1 VATLPFTISICFGLL
16 FYYLGLTFF
25 AGIGIFIVSMILNI
39 CLSRILARFQK
50 QYMARQDLRI
60 SSTTELLNNI
70 KMIKLYAWVDIFK
83 NVVFQRRTAELN
95 LQFKR
100 MNVLMLTMASLT
112 FAPLF
117 LQTAS
122 FSLFIGLGQ
131 SLNLAVAYTVLTIF
145 QQIQS
150 PIRWLP
156 MFIGQLIE
164 FTVAMGR
171 IQNFLGCDEINETI
185 VHKDPNRI
193 EAVSIQG
200 NYHWGLEVEK
210 AKQSKPASKR

>member
-1 VATLPFTISICFGLL
+1 LLWSFVLL
-16 FYYLGLTFF
+16 FGTHILRRYWDFRSEYDIEHLPVQNLGT
-25 AGIGIFIVSMILNI
+25 
-39 CLSRILARFQK
+39 LSKAIYGK
-50 QYMARQDLRI
+50 ARQESQQHDRTHQQHQDDQTLR
-60 SSTTELLNNI
+60 LG
-70 KMIKLYAWVDIFK
+70 DIFK
-83 NVVFQRRTAELN
+83 NLVFQKRTAELD

-131 SLNLAVAYTVLTIF
+131 SLNLAVAYTVLTVF

-156 MFIGQLIE
+156 MFIGQFIE
-164 FTVAMGR
+164 FTVAMER
-171 IQNFLGCDEINETI
+171 IQNFLRCAEINETM
-185 VHKDPNRI
+185 VHIDPNRI

-210 AKQSKPASKR
+210 AKQSKLALKR